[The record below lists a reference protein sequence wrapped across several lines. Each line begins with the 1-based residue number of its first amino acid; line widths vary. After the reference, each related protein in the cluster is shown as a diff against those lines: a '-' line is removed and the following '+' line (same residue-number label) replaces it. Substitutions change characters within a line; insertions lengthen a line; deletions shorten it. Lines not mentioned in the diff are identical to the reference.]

1 MRLVK
6 LHRSRACSAPYLP
19 SPPHH
24 RRSHPSALPDQQDDD
39 APYSR
44 FAYADCGRILA
55 DLESD
60 LRCLQDRLVAA
71 TTTSS
76 SAAPGSASASPSDDA
91 AEAAAAEWSIQFV
104 LEREVRRAASEKEQ
118 EEELRAE
125 FAGPGRGMRQ
135 PLPPALL
142 WKGPAP
148 AEAAAITKEAAGIG
162 IGGDEGEASAG
173 GRNSSPDRRRPRGG
187 SAASA
192 ASSSAGGDGA
202 DDDDASAAGGASEA
216 GHGTTRRRQ
225 PRQGTGGGAMY
236 LDPSGEEHVF
246 YQADDGRLCFLSP
259 FNVKCLQREFS
270 THPPAA
276 PDPDSGAAKGG
287 RDGDG
292 VLPPPHQHQAAAR
305 PGSVR
310 PCPLPD
316 AVEGAVLDVE
326 RVVLTPDVRQRL
338 RFLSHLPLL
347 AEVQLVEIDL
357 GRVLSRET
365 KSEHGKEFRARRRRA
380 AEAARSERRERDR
393 DRRREQE
400 RIEELKSRYRS
411 VDPSDPFFRPVLLPP
426 PPPELDATA
435 DGFGPRLAAE
445 GEEGDP
451 GGATAAAE
459 AAAPPPADTPAA
471 KPALS
476 FSQMVRRGGTSG
488 AGAGSGPGA
497 LRVDE
502 FPALGSLPPASLP
515 PPPPPPRVWGGRSEP
530 KQLAAGDSAS
540 AGAEAADGPVPSSLA
555 ALEPCEGG
563 GRKKKKGLKVV
574 LFSTG
579 GQRGMS

>member
-1 MRLVK
+1 
-6 LHRSRACSAPYLP
+6 
-19 SPPHH
+19 
-24 RRSHPSALPDQQDDD
+24 
-39 APYSR
+39 
-44 FAYADCGRILA
+44 
-55 DLESD
+55 
-60 LRCLQDRLVAA
+60 
-71 TTTSS
+71 
-76 SAAPGSASASPSDDA
+76 
-91 AEAAAAEWSIQFV
+91 
-104 LEREVRRAASEKEQ
+104 
-118 EEELRAE
+118 
-125 FAGPGRGMRQ
+125 
-135 PLPPALL
+135 
-142 WKGPAP
+142 
-148 AEAAAITKEAAGIG
+148 
-162 IGGDEGEASAG
+162 
-173 GRNSSPDRRRPRGG
+173 
-187 SAASA
+187 
-192 ASSSAGGDGA
+192 
-202 DDDDASAAGGASEA
+202 
-216 GHGTTRRRQ
+216 
-225 PRQGTGGGAMY
+225 MY

-246 YQADDGRLCFLSP
+246 YQADDGRMCFLSP

-276 PDPDSGAAKGG
+276 PEPDSGMTSAK
-287 RDGDG
+287 DGDG
-292 VLPPPHQHQAAAR
+292 ILPPPHHQAAR
-305 PGSVR
+305 SGSVR
-310 PCPLPD
+310 SCPLPD

-357 GRVLSRET
+357 GGVLSRET
-365 KSEHGKEFRARRRRA
+365 RSEHGKEFRARRRRA

-435 DGFGPRLAAE
+435 DDFGPRLAAAIASPE
-445 GEEGDP
+445 AGEPPGAPRAEGDP
-451 GGATAAAE
+451 GGATAGTAAAE
-459 AAAPPPADTPAA
+459 AAAPPPAAAAAAAAPATPAA

-476 FSQMVRRGGTSG
+476 FSQMVRRGGASG
-488 AGAGSGPGA
+488 AGAGSVPGA
-497 LRVDE
+497 LQVDD
-502 FPALGSLPPASLP
+502 FPALGPLPPSSLP
-515 PPPPPPRVWGGRSEP
+515 PPPPPPRTWGGRPKP
-530 KQLAAGDSAS
+530 KQFAAGDSAS